1 MATEKIE
8 GRTPPIEKPEEGEPR
23 TPPLDRIEAAIEER
37 LGEIAEDV
45 HRFVLAGEKI
55 IYGSST
61 HQKALGFLQQ
71 ADDPLNGAVMGVA
84 ALISMI
90 HTKAKNASPDVMV
103 AASML
108 LLVDV
113 LDFLAKSGRV
123 ELNDENVGNAFEL
136 LMRTMA
142 QKLGIGE
149 EQLEGAA
156 GGQPEAPMPGDPQG
170 GQPMP
175 PQGGQPMPPQ
185 GGQPPQGG
193 LINGGM

>member
-1 MATEKIE
+1 MATEK
-8 GRTPPIEKPEEGEPR
+8 IEKPEEGEPR
-23 TPPLDRIEAAIEER
+23 TPPLDRIEVAIEER

-61 HQKALGFLQQ
+61 HQKALGFLRQ
-71 ADDPLNGAVMGVA
+71 ADDPINGAVMGVA

-90 HTKAKNASPDVMV
+90 HSKAKNASPDVMV

-113 LDFLAKSGRV
+113 LDFLAKAGRV
-123 ELNDENVGNAFEL
+123 ELDDENVGNAFEL

-156 GGQPEAPMPGDPQG
+156 AGGQPEAPGD
-170 GQPMP
+170 QPMPAGQP
-175 PQGGQPMPPQ
+175 PQGGQPMPA
-185 GGQPPQGG
+185 GQPMPPQGG
-193 LINGGM
+193 LINGGL